1 MEVVDMY
8 CCIASVRVIMMHEV
22 LTCHVWRFGGQLEF
36 DPAIGNKARFRRMEG
51 AGACVMGVNV
61 ELYMYGLCRGTL
73 GMVDGRLIPV
83 VEED

>member
-1 MEVVDMY
+1 MK
-8 CCIASVRVIMMHEV
+8 CLRV
-22 LTCHVWRFGGQLEF
+22 HVWRFGCQLEF